1 MTREFKWKYEI
12 GQRIKDEKRDL
23 TIINKKYKRKERKD
37 GKIEN
42 EKLYKYHCNKC
53 SAILYIT
60 EHNLYYHNKG
70 CSCCNGKTII
80 KGINDVA
87 TTHPNVIKYF
97 ANIEEAY
104 KYSHGSNKLIK
115 KNI

>member
-23 TIINKKYKRKERKD
+23 TIIDREFNRDKKEKLNKYYKYK
-37 GKIEN
+37 
-42 EKLYKYHCNKC
+42 CNKC

-70 CSCCNGKTII
+70 CSCCNGKMVI